1 MISNKQITFLIMI
14 FLTVLYTL
22 FAKIVYNNPSVFSI
36 AVLTLTTVLMTILFF
51 VEFTND

>member
-1 MISNKQITFLIMI
+1 MISNKQIIFLIII
-14 FLTVLYTL
+14 FLTVLYML

-51 VEFTND
+51 EELDK

>member
-1 MISNKQITFLIMI
+1 MINKKEITFLIMI

-36 AVLTLTTVLMTILFF
+36 TVLTLTTVLITLLFF
-51 VEFTND
+51 VELEK

>member
-1 MISNKQITFLIMI
+1 M
-14 FLTVLYTL
+14 L

-51 VEFTND
+51 EELDK